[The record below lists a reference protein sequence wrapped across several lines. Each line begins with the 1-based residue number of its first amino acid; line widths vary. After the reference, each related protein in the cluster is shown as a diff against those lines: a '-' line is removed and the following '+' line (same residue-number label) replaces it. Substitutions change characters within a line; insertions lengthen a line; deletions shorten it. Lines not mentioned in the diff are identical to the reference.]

1 MKYSGAVL
9 LWEETMTITLAETK
23 TYLRVDY
30 TDEDDLISDLIASA
44 IDICADV
51 SRHTV
56 EEYIAATDEKTH
68 IALLYTVAYLYEH
81 REEADHKKLKLDLW
95 SILEGYRKAAF

>member
-1 MKYSGAVL
+1 MKDSGAVPL
-9 LWEETMTITLAETK
+9 LEEPMTITLAETK

-30 TDEDDLISDLIASA
+30 TDDDNLIQSLIDSA

-81 REEADHKKLKLDLW
+81 REEADHKKLTLDLRG
-95 SILEGYRKAAF
+95 ILEGMRKAAF